1 MTAGEIGCLLHV
13 AGRFYYVAIKLWS
26 QDFCRVIVNEGQSA
40 THLSLQSRIEI
51 ENA

>member
-1 MTAGEIGCLLHV
+1 MTAGDIVCFLHV
-13 AGRFYYVAIKLWS
+13 VGRFYYVAIKSWS

-40 THLSLQSRIEI
+40 TQVSCIEI